1 MFLFQKNNPETVWG
15 TAALLKM
22 KLNFGNSYSQ
32 DKGNKHGGHVN
43 RKYGDSYI
51 CSMTKLPP
59 DLKENP
65 WKTHTSEEV
74 YESPWISVTK
84 HDITNPGGFP
94 GTYSVVHFKNLAI
107 GVIVLDENLNTWLV
121 GQYRYPIDQ
130 YTWEI
135 PEGGG
140 KPEIDPLESAKREL
154 LEETGI
160 TAGKW
165 TKIQEMFLSNSAS
178 DEFCI
183 LYLAQEIS
191 IGKSQPEP
199 DEELQLVKLPFEEV
213 YQLVLAGKITDSLS
227 VTAILKLKLLLLE
240 NKIQ

>member
-1 MFLFQKNNPETVWG
+1 
-15 TAALLKM
+15 M
-22 KLNFGNSYSQ
+22 KE
-32 DKGNKHGGHVN
+32 
-43 RKYGDSYI
+43 
-51 CSMTKLPP
+51 LPQG
-59 DLKENP
+59 LTENP
-65 WKTHTSEEV
+65 WKTHQSEKV

-84 HDITNPGGFP
+84 HDVTNPGGLT

-107 GVIVLDENLNTWLV
+107 GVIVLDEENNTWLV

-140 KPEIDPLESAKREL
+140 KLDVDPLDSAKREL

-160 TAGKW
+160 TAKKW
-165 TKIQEMFLSNSAS
+165 TKIQEMHLSNSAS

-183 LYLAQEIS
+183 LYLAQDIS

-199 DEELQLVKLPFEEV
+199 DEELQLVKIPFEDV
-213 YQLVLAGKITDSLS
+213 YQLLLEGKITDSLT
-227 VTAILKLKLLLLE
+227 VTAVLKVKLMMLE
-240 NKIQ
+240 GVISD